1 MSEQPGIPGF
11 RPTQANFLAP
21 GKYENFATKNKNKY
35 SQEFADFHRI

>member
-21 GKYENFATKNKNKY
+21 GKYENFTLKEEEKCNSTYNI
-35 SQEFADFHRI
+35 SFF